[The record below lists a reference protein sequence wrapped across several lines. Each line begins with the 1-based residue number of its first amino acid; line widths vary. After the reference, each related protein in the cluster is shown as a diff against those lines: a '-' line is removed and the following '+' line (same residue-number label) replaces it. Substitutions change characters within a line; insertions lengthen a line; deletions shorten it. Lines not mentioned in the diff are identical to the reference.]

1 MKVKTKTNIVI
12 CVCGDNVTIPE
23 GEILDVVEYVE
34 KKYTDAGFVYN
45 CIFLENKEYGFHL
58 PLKEFSILTEEIK

>member
-12 CVCGDNVTIPE
+12 YMYGDSVTIPE

>member
-34 KKYTDAGFVYN
+34 RKYTDAGMVYN
-45 CIFLENKEYGFHL
+45 CVFLENAEYGIHL
-58 PLKEFSILTEEIK
+58 PLKEFGILTEEIK